1 HSNLGAF
8 RALRDGI
15 HLVGLAAASC
25 CPQAP
30 SDNVS
35 FRRMSTEGN
44 NATKLPHRRQFLYLA
59 AGLGGA
65 ALGGAAIWPAVRAL
79 QLQVLR
85 LQAEVVAAKIDQFI
99 GEIES
104 QIHWTTL
111 LPWSAETIDQWRFVG
126 SRLLR
131 QVPAITKLSWLDAA
145 GKEQASVS

>member
-1 HSNLGAF
+1 M
-8 RALRDGI
+8 
-15 HLVGLAAASC
+15 
-25 CPQAP
+25 
-30 SDNVS
+30 S
-35 FRRMSTEGN
+35 FRRMSTEAAN
-44 NATKLPHRRQFLYLA
+44 SATKLPHRRQFLYLA
-59 AGLGGA
+59 SGLGGAALGGA

-104 QIHWTTL
+104 QIRWTTL

-131 QVPAITKLSWLDAA
+131 QVPAI
-145 GKEQASVS
+145 